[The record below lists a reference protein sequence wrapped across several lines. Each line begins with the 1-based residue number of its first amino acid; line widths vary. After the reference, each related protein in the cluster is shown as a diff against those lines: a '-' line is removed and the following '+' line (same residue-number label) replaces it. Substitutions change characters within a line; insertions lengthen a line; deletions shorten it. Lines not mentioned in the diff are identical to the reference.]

1 MQLATRFAFLSLALS
16 SAAFAQQPAPAKPAA
31 PEPQTA
37 PPAAP
42 PTAPQAKPTL
52 VLRGGKLFD
61 AESATVR
68 PNGQLWIAGERIVG
82 EKPANAALPAGAKV
96 VDVGDAT
103 LLPGFFDLH
112 AHVAVPGAGSTS
124 RLFFDA
130 SENLAT
136 DFAFGVTHVV
146 DLHNLAE
153 SVFPLRD
160 LSKIDP
166 KIARLSAAGAAFTVP
181 GGHPTQIGIEC
192 NTVTSLAQ
200 VGERF
205 AKLLPWKPDVVKGV
219 LEHGGWATL
228 PKLPTLEEATLA
240 EIAKQTHAA
249 KLPLFVH
256 AWTLAEAKAAVR
268 AGADVLAHGVYV
280 GDVDDELINLMKEH
294 GTAYVPTLSV
304 VVGPNRINVGKGP
317 YSAERLDGLVH
328 PDLGRALAAPNS
340 SWALDWKEYD
350 EKRFFQNLMKLARAG
365 VRVGTGTDA
374 GNPQTPHGPS
384 LLVELALYVEAG
396 MKPGEALRCATLE
409 SARILRIE
417 KEAGSLAPGKL
428 ADITVVAGDPTQQ
441 IDAVWSIRHVF
452 KGGVELDRGAMRK
465 KNAELDRPAKTRAV
479 GTEISDLVD
488 DFEDGDFVSNW
499 GGSWTAST
507 DSVAPGGRSTA
518 KFEIGDGGD
527 GSVLRI
533 TGALAEGFAYGPFAG
548 VTVQWDPQDKQ
559 LADATAMKGIVVRAR
574 GTPRSYSLS
583 IQRAAVLDYDHPRA
597 TIAVTD
603 DWQELRV
610 PLASFKQI
618 GFGKAVPVAW
628 NDVKGLELSARV
640 SPGAKTGLGDFEL
653 EIDSI
658 RFE

>member
-1 MQLATRFAFLSLALS
+1 MQFATRFAFLSLALS
-16 SAAFAQQPAPAKPAA
+16 SAALAQQAAPPQQVEPAKQA
-31 PEPQTA
+31 A

-42 PTAPQAKPTL
+42 QPKPTL

-61 AESATVR
+61 AESGTVH

-82 EKPANAALPAGAKV
+82 EKPADAALPADAKV

-103 LLPGFFDLH
+103 LLPGLFDLH
-112 AHVAVPGAGSTS
+112 AHVAVPGAGGTS
-124 RLFFDA
+124 RLYFDA

-136 DFAFGVTHVV
+136 DLAFGVTHVL
-146 DLHNLAE
+146 DLHNVPA

-166 KIARLSAAGAAFTVP
+166 KVARLSAAGAAFTVP

-192 NTVTSLAQ
+192 NTVESVAQ

-205 AKLLPWKPDVVKGV
+205 AKLLPWKPDAVKGI

-240 EIAKQTHAA
+240 EIAKQAHAA

-256 AWTLAEAKAAVR
+256 VWTLDEAKAAVR

-280 GDVDDELINLMKEH
+280 GDVDDELIKLMKEH

-340 SWALDWKEYD
+340 GWALEWKEYD
-350 EKRFFQNLMKLARAG
+350 EKRFFQNLMKLAHAG

-384 LLVELALYVEAG
+384 LLEEITLYVEAG

-409 SARILRIE
+409 SARILRVD
-417 KEAGSLAPGKL
+417 KDAGSLAPGKL
-428 ADITVVAGDPTQQ
+428 ADVTIVAGDPTQQ
-441 IDAVWSIRHVF
+441 IDAVWNVRHVF
-452 KGGVELDRGAMRK
+452 KGGIELDRAAMRK
-465 KNAELDRPAKTRAV
+465 KNAERDQPAKTRVV
-479 GTEISDLVD
+479 GTELSDLVD
-488 DFEDGDFVSNW
+488 DFEDGDFVTNW
-499 GGSWTAST
+499 GGSWTATT
-507 DSVAPGGRSTA
+507 DAVAPGGRSTA
-518 KFEIGDGGD
+518 KFEIADGGD
-527 GSVLRI
+527 GSVLKI
-533 TGALAEGFAYGPFAG
+533 TGALAAGFAYGPFSG
-548 VTVQWDPQDKQ
+548 VNVQWDPQDKL
-559 LADATAMKGIVVRAR
+559 LADASAMKAIVVRAR

-597 TIAVTD
+597 VIAVTD

-610 PLASFKQI
+610 PFASFKQI
-618 GFGKAVPVAW
+618 GWGKAVPAAW
-628 NDVKGLELSARV
+628 NDVRGLEIVARV
-640 SPGAKTGLGDFEL
+640 GANDKAGLGDFEL

>member
-1 MQLATRFAFLSLALS
+1 MQFATHFAFLSLALS
-16 SAAFAQQPAPAKPAA
+16 SAAFAQQAAPPQQADPAKQAA
-31 PEPQTA
+31 PPTA

-42 PTAPQAKPTL
+42 QPKPTL
-52 VLRGGKLFD
+52 VLRGGRLFD
-61 AESATVR
+61 AETGTVH
-68 PNGQLWIAGERIVG
+68 PNGQLWIAGEKIVG
-82 EKPANAALPAGAKV
+82 EKPADAALPAGAKV

-103 LLPGFFDLH
+103 LLPGLFDLH

-124 RLFFDA
+124 RLYFDA

-136 DFAFGVTHVV
+136 DLAFGVTHVV
-146 DLHNLAE
+146 DLHNVPAA
-153 SVFPLRD
+153 VFPLRD

-166 KIARLSAAGAAFTVP
+166 KVARLSAAGAAFTVP

-192 NTVTSLAQ
+192 NTVTSVAE

-205 AKLLPWKPDVVKGV
+205 AKLLPFKPDVVKGI
-219 LEHGGWATL
+219 LEHGAWATL
-228 PKLPTLEEATLA
+228 PKLPTLDEAMLA
-240 EIAKQTHAA
+240 EIAKQAHAA

-256 AWTLAEAKAAVR
+256 VWTLDEAKTAVR

-280 GDVDDELINLMKEH
+280 GDVDDELIKLMKEH
-294 GTAYVPTLSV
+294 GTAYVPTLAV

-317 YSAERLDGLVH
+317 YTKERLDGLVH
-328 PDLGRALAAPNS
+328 PDLGRALAAPGAG
-340 SWALDWKEYD
+340 WALEWKEYD

-384 LLVELALYVEAG
+384 LLEEITLYVEAG

-409 SARILRIE
+409 SARILRVD

-428 ADITVVAGDPTQQ
+428 ADVTIVAGDPTQQ
-441 IDAVWSIRHVF
+441 IDAVWNVRHVF
-452 KGGVELDRGAMRK
+452 KGGIELDRAAMRK
-465 KNAELDRPAKTRAV
+465 KNAERDQPAKTRAV
-479 GTEISDLVD
+479 GTELSDLVD
-488 DFEDGDFVSNW
+488 DFEDGDFVTNW
-499 GGSWTAST
+499 GGSWTATT
-507 DSVAPGGRSTA
+507 DAVAPGGRSTA
-518 KFEIGDGGD
+518 KFEIADGGD

-533 TGALAEGFAYGPFAG
+533 TGALADGFAYGPFAG
-548 VTVQWDPQDKQ
+548 VNVQWDPQDKL
-559 LADATAMKGIVVRAR
+559 LADASAMKAIVVRAR

-597 TIAVTD
+597 VIAVTEE
-603 DWQELRV
+603 WQELHV

-618 GFGKAVPVAW
+618 GWGKAIPAAW
-628 NDVKGLELSARV
+628 NDVKGLEIVARV
-640 SPGAKTGLGDFEL
+640 SAGDKAGLGAFEL